1 MPRSEL
7 RENFDHF
14 DADDNGKIEF
24 DEFRSLLA
32 ALDADVGEEEARI
45 GFDAVDSDGDGHIE
59 FGEFLS
65 WWDAR

>member
-7 RENFDHF
+7 RESFDHF

-24 DEFRSLLA
+24 N
-32 ALDADVGEEEARI
+32 
-45 GFDAVDSDGDGHIE
+45 
-59 FGEFLS
+59 EFLS